1 MYARAVI
8 FNEPGSLS
16 IDRVELVDPGE
27 DDLVVDVD
35 WSGISTGT
43 EKLLW
48 TGDMPPFPGLSY
60 PLVPGYETVGR
71 VVDASPHH
79 KNRIGER
86 VYVPGSAGYK
96 DVRGLF
102 GGSAS
107 TIIVPQAKA
116 RKVDDALGR
125 NAILL
130 ALAATAYHA
139 LAAKG
144 AELPELIVGH
154 GVLGRLLARLTLAMG
169 RDAPVVWDI
178 DEARRG
184 GAQGYVV
191 IDPSEDVGSSYD
203 SIYDVSGAGGILDQ
217 LMGHLSLGGE
227 IVLAG
232 FYSGRVDFAF
242 PPAFMKE
249 ARMRVAAEWQPGDMV
264 AVQALI
270 EDGRLSLDGLITHE
284 CECTHAQQA
293 YDQAFNDPN
302 CLKMVLNWSG
312 AA

>member
-1 MYARAVI
+1 MHARAVI
-8 FNEPGSLS
+8 FEQPGKLS
-16 IDRVELVDPGE
+16 IDQVELVDPGD

-48 TGDMPPFPGLSY
+48 TGDMPPFPGLKY

-71 VVDASPHH
+71 VVDAAPAYQ
-79 KNRIGER
+79 NRIGDR

-107 TIIVPQAKA
+107 KIVVKADKA
-116 RKVDDALGR
+116 RTIDPGLGK

-130 ALAATAYHA
+130 ALAATAHHA

-144 AELPELIVGH
+144 AALPELIVGH
-154 GVLGRLLARLTLAMG
+154 GVLGRLLARITLALG
-169 RDAPVVWDI
+169 GPAPVVWDI
-178 DEARRG
+178 DAARRD
-184 GAQGYVV
+184 GARGYDVR
-191 IDPSEDVGSSYD
+191 DPSDDAGRTYNT
-203 SIYDVSGAGGILDQ
+203 IYDVSGASGILDQ
-217 LMGHLSLGGE
+217 LIQHVSPAGE

-249 ARMRVAAEWQPGDMV
+249 ARMRVAAEWKPADME
-264 AVQALI
+264 AVLALL
-270 EDGRLSLDGLITHE
+270 DQGRLSLSGLVTHE
-284 CECTHAQQA
+284 AECTDAARA
-293 YDQAFNDPN
+293 YDQAFNDPT
-302 CLKMVLNWSG
+302 CLKMVLNWS
-312 AA
+312 AEA

>member
-1 MYARAVI
+1 MHARAVI
-8 FNEPGSLS
+8 FEQPGKLS
-16 IDRVELVDPGE
+16 IDQVELVDPGD

-48 TGDMPPFPGLSY
+48 TGDMPPFPGLKY

-71 VVDASPHH
+71 VVDAAPTYQ
-79 KNRIGER
+79 NRIGDR

-107 TIIVPQAKA
+107 KIVVNAAKA
-116 RKVDDALGR
+116 RTIDPGLGK

-130 ALAATAYHA
+130 ALAATAHHA
-139 LAAKG
+139 LAAKD
-144 AELPELIVGH
+144 AALPELIIGH
-154 GVLGRLLARLTLAMG
+154 GVLGRLLARITLALG
-169 RDAPVVWDI
+169 GPAPVVWDI
-178 DEARRG
+178 DAARRD
-184 GAQGYVV
+184 GARGYDVR
-191 IDPSEDVGSSYD
+191 DPSDDAGRTYNT
-203 SIYDVSGAGGILDQ
+203 IYDVSGASGILDQ
-217 LMGHLSLGGE
+217 LIQHVSPAGE

-249 ARMRVAAEWQPGDMV
+249 ARMRVAAEWKPADME
-264 AVQALI
+264 AVLALL
-270 EDGRLSLDGLITHE
+270 DQGRLSLSDLVTHE
-284 CECTHAQQA
+284 AECTDAARA
-293 YDQAFNDPN
+293 YDQAFNDPT
-302 CLKMVLNWSG
+302 CLKMVLNWS
-312 AA
+312 AEA

>member
-1 MYARAVI
+1 MHARAVI
-8 FNEPGSLS
+8 FEQPGKLS
-16 IDRVELVDPGE
+16 IDQVELVDPGD

-48 TGDMPPFPGLSY
+48 TGDMPPFPGLKY

-71 VVDASPHH
+71 VVDAAPAYQ
-79 KNRIGER
+79 NRIGDR

-107 TIIVPQAKA
+107 KIVVKADKA
-116 RKVDDALGR
+116 RTIDPGLGK

-130 ALAATAYHA
+130 ALAATAHHA

-144 AELPELIVGH
+144 AALPELIVGH
-154 GVLGRLLARLTLAMG
+154 GVLGRLLARITLALG
-169 RDAPVVWDI
+169 GPAPVVWDI
-178 DEARRG
+178 DAARRD
-184 GAQGYVV
+184 GAQGYDVR
-191 IDPSEDVGSSYD
+191 DPSDDAGRTYNT
-203 SIYDVSGAGGILDQ
+203 IYDVSGASGILDQ
-217 LMGHLSLGGE
+217 LIQHVSPAGE

-249 ARMRVAAEWQPGDMV
+249 ARMRVAAEWKPADME
-264 AVQALI
+264 AVLAFLDQ
-270 EDGRLSLDGLITHE
+270 GRLSLSGLVTHE
-284 CECTHAQQA
+284 AECTDAARA
-293 YDQAFNDPN
+293 YDQAFNDPT
-302 CLKMVLNWSG
+302 CLKMVLNWS
-312 AA
+312 AEA

>member
-1 MYARAVI
+1 
-8 FNEPGSLS
+8 NEPGRLSL
-16 IDRVELVDPGE
+16 DQVELVEPGA

-48 TGDMPPFPGLSY
+48 TGNMPAFPGLEY

-71 VVDASPHH
+71 VVEAPAHH
-79 KNRIGER
+79 RARIGER

-96 DVRGLF
+96 TVRGLF

-107 TIIVPQAKA
+107 RIIVPAAKA
-116 RKVDDALGR
+116 RRIAPELGK

-139 LAAKG
+139 LAAPHAK
-144 AELPELIVGH
+144 LPQLIVGH
-154 GVLGRLLARLTLAMG
+154 GVLGRLLARLTLALG
-169 RDAPVVWDI
+169 AEAPRVWEVDAV
-178 DEARRG
+178 RRS
-184 GAQGYVV
+184 GAQGYSVL
-191 IDPSEDVGSSYD
+191 DPASDTGRTYQT
-203 SIYDVSGAGGILDQ
+203 IYDVSGAAGIVDQ
-217 LMGHLSLGGE
+217 LVVHLHSGGE

-249 ARMRVAAEWQPGDMV
+249 ARIRVAAEWQPQDMK
-264 AVQALI
+264 AVQRLI
-270 EDGRLSLDGLITHE
+270 EDGRLDLSGLITHE
-284 CECTHAQQA
+284 RDSSDAAQA

-312 AA
+312 AE

>member
-1 MYARAVI
+1 MHARAVI
-8 FNEPGSLS
+8 FEQPGKLS
-16 IDRVELVDPGE
+16 IDQVELVDPGD

-48 TGDMPPFPGLSY
+48 TGDMPPFPGLKY

-71 VVDASPHH
+71 VVDAAPTYQ
-79 KNRIGER
+79 NRIGDR

-107 TIIVPQAKA
+107 KIVVKADKA
-116 RKVDDALGR
+116 RTIDPGLGK

-130 ALAATAYHA
+130 ALAATAHHA
-139 LAAKG
+139 LAAKD
-144 AELPELIVGH
+144 AALPELIIGH
-154 GVLGRLLARLTLAMG
+154 GVLGRLLARITLALG
-169 RDAPVVWDI
+169 GPAPVVWDI
-178 DEARRG
+178 DAARRD
-184 GAQGYVV
+184 GARGYDVR
-191 IDPSEDVGSSYD
+191 DPSDDAGRTYNT
-203 SIYDVSGAGGILDQ
+203 IYDVSGASGILDQ
-217 LMGHLSLGGE
+217 LIQHVSPAGE

-249 ARMRVAAEWQPGDMV
+249 ARMRVAAEWKPADME
-264 AVQALI
+264 AVLALL
-270 EDGRLSLDGLITHE
+270 DQGRLSLSDLVTHE
-284 CECTHAQQA
+284 AECTDAARA
-293 YDQAFNDPN
+293 YDQAFNDPT
-302 CLKMVLNWSG
+302 CLKMVLNWS
-312 AA
+312 AEA